1 MLQEFPFDADR
12 KRMSVLVRKR
22 NDSRLFL
29 LSKGA
34 ESVMFPRISGLSPK
48 EMSQVDDQVYNFA
61 TKGFRVM
68 VIAKKEV
75 DEGSYNRW
83 KLRFDEVRLSFH
95 DNKQQRLYE
104 LYDEFEQELSFL
116 GSTAV
121 EDKLQEEVPETIQH
135 LMDAKIKVWVL
146 TGDRQETAI
155 EIAKSCNLINLDSM
169 DMIILTA
176 KTRTEFVIRLRES
189 FNDFVSCI
197 LTLICV
203 TAPIGKEDDPSDRR
217 VDAGARAF
225 GRSVS
230 HPFCEVGLE
239 SQLCAHLPCEP
250 EAEG

>member
-1 MLQEFPFDADR
+1 M
-12 KRMSVLVRKR
+12 
-22 NDSRLFL
+22 FL

-34 ESVMFPRISGLSPK
+34 ESVMFPRISGLSPL

-75 DEGSYNRW
+75 HESDYYRW
-83 KLRFDEVRLSFH
+83 KIRFDEVRLSFH

-176 KTRTEFVIRLRES
+176 KTRTEFVIRLREA
-189 FNDFVSCI
+189 FNEFVSEI
-197 LTLICV
+197 TTRLIPLFSP
-203 TAPIGKEDDPSDRR
+203 AREGK
-217 VDAGARAF
+217 
-225 GRSVS
+225 
-230 HPFCEVGLE
+230 
-239 SQLCAHLPCEP
+239 
-250 EAEG
+250 